1 VDVTLSTNQTR
12 RVLKPYLLLRV
23 ETSRGGV
30 ETFEVTLGQ
39 FHKLRYAASRALN
52 EVLKIEQNEQIQ
64 RLKR

>member
-1 VDVTLSTNQTR
+1 MTLSTNQTR
-12 RVLKPYLLLRV
+12 RVLKPYLLLR
-23 ETSRGGV
+23 V